1 MIRRRKAVLAGYV
14 VGFLLGSLAVPA
26 TAFAHGLGARTDLA
40 LPGWVFAWGAAL
52 VLGISFFALAA
63 LWQTPKLETARPRER
78 FAVPAFIEPV
88 CGALGVAAFVALVYF
103 GFAGEQDADQ
113 NVVPTVFWV
122 FIWTMIPFLSA
133 LLGDVFRPFNPWR
146 AVGRAF
152 AAIRARRNH
161 RGTPARFAYPE
172 RLGRWPAAVLL
183 LFVGWL
189 ELVAGES
196 GRDPSVLATVAL
208 IYAAIQLLGMSL
220 FGAERWCDRGDGLGV
235 YFNFFARMAPL
246 TVQDGKLATRMPLS
260 GLTDIP
266 SMTGTV
272 AFVATMIGITV
283 FDGAE
288 RGGLWAAIAGDDPSQ
303 LVATLGLLG
312 GVLIVA
318 GFYLL
323 GVEGMKSS
331 HIEKPARELA
341 RIFAPSLIPIALG
354 YIVAH
359 YFSFVIFTG
368 QALPHVLAHPMGDAG
383 PPSID
388 YFVSGKAIWWVQ
400 VAALIA
406 GHVAGLVV
414 AHDKALAV
422 WGKARAAA
430 QSQMWMLV
438 VMVGFTSLGLWL
450 LSQSP

>member
-1 MIRRRKAVLAGYV
+1 MTALRKALVASAVAAASALA
-14 VGFLLGSLAVPA
+14 APA
-26 TAFAHGLGARTDLA
+26 GASAHGLGARSDLA
-40 LPGWVFAWGAAL
+40 LPGWLFAWGAAL

-63 LWQTPKLETARPRER
+63 LWQTPKLETARVRER
-78 FAVPAFIEPV
+78 FRLPGVLEPV
-88 CGALGVAAFVALVYF
+88 CGVVGIALFAALVYF

-113 NVVPTVFWV
+113 NVVPTFFWV
-122 FIWTMIPFLSA
+122 FVWTVIPFLSA
-133 LLGDVFRPFNPWR
+133 ILGDVFRPFNPWR
-146 AVGRAF
+146 AVARGF
-152 AAIRARRNH
+152 AAVRAGRNH
-161 RGTPARFAYPE
+161 RETPARFAYPE
-172 RLGRWPAAVLL
+172 GLGRWPAAVLL
-183 LFVGWL
+183 LFIGWL

-196 GRDPSVLATVAL
+196 GRDPSVMATVA
-208 IYAAIQLLGMSL
+208 IVYAAIQLLGMSL
-220 FGAERWCDRGDGLGV
+220 FGVERWEDRGDGLGV
-235 YFNFFARMAPL
+235 YFNFFARMAPV
-246 TVQDGKLATRMPLS
+246 TVQNGRVATRMPLS

-266 SMTGTV
+266 QMAGTV
-272 AFVATMIGITV
+272 AFVAAMIGITV

-288 RGGLWAAIAGDDPSQ
+288 RGGLWAAIAGDDPSEF
-303 LVATLGLLG
+303 VATLGLLG
-312 GVLIVA
+312 GVLVVA

-341 RIFAPSLIPIALG
+341 RIFAPSLVPIALG
-354 YIVAH
+354 YVVAH

-368 QALPHVLAHPMGDAG
+368 QALPHVIAHPMGDAG
-383 PPSID
+383 PPSVD
-388 YFVSGKAIWWVQ
+388 YFLSGKAIWWVQ
-400 VAALIA
+400 VGALIA

-422 WGKARAAA
+422 WGRARAAA